1 MWCAVCGAPVF
12 KSARTDGWFHDI
24 WPRWLATVARQVT
37 DSPSAISP
45 AGRQRTI
52 EVARLP

>member
-37 DSPSAISP
+37 DSPSSISP